1 PIGPEGRPAFHRL
14 AEGGEGKEAPCASS
28 KSPFNK
34 STFSKCPH
42 QLTPYQKVSCTPLGA
57 GCKLLLQPFEKP
69 PIKEAKTS
77 CTRFAR
83 GPPGHISTPSLFT
96 NDNPIINSTPHPSM
110 PLSGNIPVPF
120 FEAGVETIHT
130 DRPVVAG
137 SVYPS
142 EPARQ
147 EVIKATNLKGCYV
160 CSRCYRGGLDTQ
172 RLCDK
177 CRGVGRTARANR
189 EAGNPPQGGTSIEYH
204 RSRTVADFLGHG
216 QTHGSPKRT
225 SVQGHQMKVIG
236 NASTVR
242 RPVRGAAC
250 KLQFLL
256 PEEIPAFLTETS
268 SSPTLPQLRSGPT
281 HRTTKASPTTLMST
295 TTLPLPSISAK
306 RVLQGLSSFRNSL
319 HLRISVKDTTIP
331 AGHADIEVQHPSQPN
346 SITSEKEDTCKGPR
360 NKKTGI
366 QSSCKATV

>member
-1 PIGPEGRPAFHRL
+1 
-14 AEGGEGKEAPCASS
+14 
-28 KSPFNK
+28 
-34 STFSKCPH
+34 
-42 QLTPYQKVSCTPLGA
+42 
-57 GCKLLLQPFEKP
+57 
-69 PIKEAKTS
+69 
-77 CTRFAR
+77 
-83 GPPGHISTPSLFT
+83 
-96 NDNPIINSTPHPSM
+96 M

-137 SVYPS
+137 PVYPS
-142 EPARQ
+142 ELARQ

-172 RLCDK
+172 RLCDR

-204 RSRTVADFLGHG
+204 RSRTVADFLGHD

-225 SVQGHQMKVIG
+225 SVQGHQMRVIG

-242 RPVRGAAC
+242 RPVPGAAC

-295 TTLPLPSISAK
+295 TTLPLPGIGAK
-306 RVLQGLSSFRNSL
+306 RVFQGLSSFRNSL

-331 AGHADIEVQHPSQPN
+331 TGHTDIEVQHPSQPK
-346 SITSEKEDTCKGPR
+346 SITAEKEDTCKGPK
-360 NKKTGI
+360 NKKTAEGLDDGGNEGGCEGFHGSWSWRHFGVEGI
-366 QSSCKATV
+366 TGVKNRDARIWNFGGQPQDSLGQGGEEEEPAQELRRGNLGEKLPGFGMVPNWRREEEQPSRKDLVDREVDE